1 MNLKRNIAAKI
12 IGSFLILSIII
23 FAATGLVVNTYT
35 KNNIVENVKGDLSYE
50 ARILSKEVS
59 AFFADK
65 ARIVEQLSN
74 DKNIIN
80 YMNEVK
86 IKGEARNNDKY
97 NDIVHTFKSTKE
109 NTDNIEYVY
118 LVLHDAN
125 YIVID
130 DEWEPDADWDLH
142 SREWYTDT
150 VSAGKLFF
158 TEPYYDDTIDK
169 NVLTIAKPIFSNGKP
184 LGAIA
189 VDITIDDLSNI
200 MDQYK
205 LGDSGYSV
213 LIDNKGTII
222 YHPESSKILNDNMT
236 EMDGEL
242 GEIGKKMVK
251 GENGTDDYKYNN
263 VGKFFSYAP
272 VTVNG
277 WSVGTNITKKEV
289 LKGLVQLNFIMFIA
303 FASGLVL
310 LLLIAFL
317 IIRYLLKEIPTL
329 LNIIKRISQ
338 GDLTVRAEVKSKDE
352 IGQISSAINTM
363 ADELQGLIHGIS
375 LNSQEVSA
383 SSEELSATIE
393 EVTGQI
399 QSING
404 STHEIAAAMEET
416 SAATEEMNAS
426 GLEITAVLDRLK
438 NKAVEGNTFAK
449 EIEKS
454 AHNMRVDFEKAKND
468 ALVTYKEKQKSI
480 LNAIEEGK
488 IVEEISNMADII
500 ADIAEKTNL
509 LSLNAA
515 IEAARAGEQ
524 GKGFAVVADEVSK
537 LASQSS
543 QTVTNIQQTV
553 GQVKVAFQ
561 NLSNNS
567 NNLLEFMDE
576 KVVSD
581 YNVMIDR
588 AESSLKDS
596 EEVSGLVHDL
606 STNSEEISSSVEELI
621 RAIDSVTTTVTDVTS
636 NITNISENINHT
648 TEAADEVGN
657 VAETQSNLAQG
668 LNEMVNKFKI

>member
-1 MNLKRNIAAKI
+1 MNLKKNIAAKI
-12 IGSFLILSIII
+12 IGSFLILSVII
-23 FAATGLVVNTYT
+23 FSATGLVVNTYT
-35 KNNIVENVKGDLSYE
+35 RNNIIENVKKDLSYE
-50 ARILSKEVS
+50 ANILSKEVS
-59 AFFADK
+59 SFFRDK
-65 ARIVEQLSN
+65 AKIVEQLSH
-74 DKNIIN
+74 DKNILN

-86 IKGEARNNDKY
+86 VKNEARANGKY
-97 NDIVHTFKSTKE
+97 NDIVQTFKNTKE
-109 NTDNIEYVY
+109 NNENIEYVY

-130 DEWEPDADWDLH
+130 DEWEPGSDWDLH
-142 SREWYTDT
+142 SRQWYIDT
-150 VSAGKLFF
+150 VAEGDLFF

-169 NVLTIAKPIFSNGKP
+169 NVLTIAKPIFSNGKTI
-184 LGAIA
+184 GAIA
-189 VDITIDDLSNI
+189 IDITINDLSNI
-200 MDQYK
+200 MSQYT
-205 LGDSGYSV
+205 LGETGYSI
-213 LIDNKGTII
+213 LIDKKGTII
-222 YHPESSKILNDNMT
+222 YHPDSSKILNDNMT
-236 EMDGEL
+236 EMDGTL
-242 GEIGKKMVK
+242 GEIGKKMVNGK
-251 GENGTDDYKYNN
+251 SGTDEYEYNKE
-263 VGKFFSYAP
+263 GKFFSYAP

-289 LKGLVQLNFIMFIA
+289 LKGLVKLNLTMLVA
-303 FASGLVL
+303 FASGLIIL
-310 LLLIAFL
+310 LLVAFL
-317 IIRYLLKEIPTL
+317 LIKYLLKEIPTL
-329 LNIIKRISQ
+329 LDIIKRIAK
-338 GDLTVRAEVKSKDE
+338 GDLTARAQVKSKDE
-352 IGQISSAINTM
+352 IGQISLAINTM
-363 ADELQGLIHGIS
+363 ADELQGLIQGIS

-399 QSING
+399 QNING

-426 GLEITAVLDRLK
+426 GLEIQTVLDRLK

-454 AHNMRVDFEKAKND
+454 AHSMKVDFEKAKND
-468 ALVTYKEKQKSI
+468 ALVTYKEKQESI
-480 LNAIEEGK
+480 LSAIEEGK

-524 GKGFAVVADEVSK
+524 GRGFAVVADEVSK

-553 GQVKVAFQ
+553 GQVKIAFQ
-561 NLSNNS
+561 NLSSNS
-567 NNLLEFMDE
+567 NNLLKFMDE

-588 AESSLKDS
+588 AESTLKDS

-621 RAIDSVTTTVTDVTS
+621 RAISSVTNTVTDVTS

-648 TEAADEVGN
+648 TDAADEVSK
-657 VAETQSNLAQG
+657 VAETQSDLAQG
-668 LNEMVNKFKI
+668 LNDMVNKFKI